1 MTQVH
6 DYSVAMIGSR
16 GFPGQTGGVEK
27 VLESVCPRLVERGG
41 DVTVY
46 CASWL
51 DHPEPTYRGVAL
63 RTVRSVRSKH
73 ADTISRSLVATLRE
87 LRGGA
92 SIVHYHGM
100 GSAPLALLP
109 RLFGKR
115 VVVSV
120 HAVDWRR
127 SKWGPVARN
136 LLRLGDWASVRFP
149 HLTVAVADEVRRDL
163 TARRRAHIEVI
174 PNGSEPRRHVPPGRI
189 TDLGLERDRF
199 VLFVGR
205 LVPEKGAHHL
215 IEAFRRTAP
224 ASYRLAIAG
233 PPWYESDYDAQL
245 HELAGDDERVV
256 FLGEADQDLLAELY
270 SNCRAF
276 VLPSEVEGMSLSLL
290 DALAYGCA
298 TVTSAIPANTDVV
311 ADAALVVPTGDV
323 AALAGAIERLAT
335 DDALVADLRA
345 RARGRHGDEFDWDRI
360 ADQWADA
367 YRRLLRA

>member
-1 MTQVH
+1 MSDRT
-6 DYSVAMIGSR
+6 YSVAMIGSR
-16 GFPGQTGGVEK
+16 GFPGQTGGVER

-51 DHPEPTYRGVAL
+51 EHPEASYRGVAL
-63 RTVRSVRSKH
+63 RTVPSVRSKH
-73 ADTISRSLVATLRE
+73 GDTISRSIVATLRE

-127 SKWGPVARN
+127 SKWGPVART

-163 TARRRAHIEVI
+163 ATRRRGRIEVI
-174 PNGSEPRRHVPPGRI
+174 PNGAEPKHHVAPRRI
-189 TDLGLERDRF
+189 DAFGLERDRF

-215 IEAFRRTAP
+215 VEAFRRAAP
-224 ASYRLAIAG
+224 GSYRLAIAG
-233 PPWYESDYDAQL
+233 PPWYESDYDRELRA
-245 HELAGDDERVV
+245 LAGDDERVV
-256 FLGEADQDLLAELY
+256 FLGEADDELLAELY

-290 DALAYGCA
+290 DALAFGCA
-298 TVTSAIPANTDVV
+298 TVTSSIPANTDVV

-323 AALAGAIERLAT
+323 DALADAIARLAA
-335 DDALVADLRA
+335 DDALAADLRA
-345 RARGRHGDEFDWDRI
+345 RAAARHGDEYDWDRI
-360 ADQWADA
+360 ADQWADT